1 MTRFLLS
8 LTLLATSSFSSSAQ
22 TESEIEIRWLIQA
35 VRDSDCQFDRNGTL
49 HSAES
54 AANHLELN
62 YSRGKRYA
70 DSAEAFIERLARQS
84 SWTGEPYRLICEGNA
99 MPAANWLTTKLDEM
113 QTGLWRPEHITP

>member
-1 MTRFLLS
+1 MNRILLS
-8 LTLLATSSFSSSAQ
+8 LTLLATSSFSSSAE
-22 TESEIEIRWLIQA
+22 TEAETEIRWLIQA
-35 VRDSDCQFDRNGTL
+35 VRDSHCQFDRNGTL

-54 AANHLELN
+54 AANHLELK

-70 DSAEAFIERLARQS
+70 DSAEAFIERLASQS
-84 SWTGEPYRLICEGNA
+84 SWTGEPYRMICEGNA

>member
-22 TESEIEIRWLIQA
+22 TEAKTEIRWLIQA

-54 AANHLELN
+54 AANHLELK

-70 DSAEAFIERLARQS
+70 DSAEAFIERLASQS
-84 SWTGEPYRLICEGNA
+84 SWTGEPYRMICEGSA

-113 QTGLWRPEHITP
+113 QTGLWRPEHVAP

>member
-22 TESEIEIRWLIQA
+22 TEAETEIRWLIQA
-35 VRDSDCQFDRNGTL
+35 VRDIDCQFDRNGTL

-54 AANHLELN
+54 AANHLELK
-62 YSRGKRYA
+62 YSRGKRYS
-70 DSAEAFIERLARQS
+70 DSAEAFIERVASQS
-84 SWTGEPYRLICEGNA
+84 SLTGESYRMICEGSA

>member
-8 LTLLATSSFSSSAQ
+8 LILLATSSFSSSGQ
-22 TESEIEIRWLIQA
+22 TEAEKEIRWLIQA

-54 AANHLELN
+54 AANHLELK

-70 DSAEAFIERLARQS
+70 DSAEAFIERLASQS
-84 SWTGEPYRLICEGNA
+84 SLTGEPYRMICEGSA

-113 QTGLWRPEHITP
+113 QTGLWRPEHKTP

>member
-1 MTRFLLS
+1 MNRILLS
-8 LTLLATSSFSSSAQ
+8 LTLLTTSSFSSTAQ
-22 TESEIEIRWLIQA
+22 TEAETEIRWLIQA
-35 VRDSDCQFDRNGTL
+35 VRDSDCQFDRSGTL

-54 AANHLELN
+54 AANHLELK

-70 DSAEAFIERLARQS
+70 DSAEAFIERLASQS
-84 SWTGEPYRLICEGNA
+84 SWTGEPYRMICEGSA

>member
-1 MTRFLLS
+1 MNRILLS
-8 LTLLATSSFSSSAQ
+8 LILLATSSFSSSAQ
-22 TESEIEIRWLIQA
+22 TEAETEIKWLIQA
-35 VRDSDCQFDRNGTL
+35 VRDSGCQFDRNGTL

-54 AANHLELN
+54 AANHLELK

-70 DSAEAFIERLARQS
+70 DSAEAFIERLASQS
-84 SWTGEPYRLICEGNA
+84 SWTGEPYRMICEGNA

>member
-1 MTRFLLS
+1 MNRILLS

-22 TESEIEIRWLIQA
+22 TEAETEIKWLIQA

-54 AANHLELN
+54 AASHLELK

-84 SWTGEPYRLICEGNA
+84 SWTGEPYRMICGGNA